1 MQITKTN
8 AMRMLDADHIAYEVH
23 TYDNE
28 DGKIHGSAVADKIG
42 KAPESVFKTLV
53 THSGNS
59 LYIFVI
65 PVGAELDMKK
75 AAKAAGEK
83 KLEMLPVKDLQKWTG
98 YIRGGCSPIG
108 MKKRYST
115 FIDTSAELQETIV
128 VSAGK
133 IGLQLELSPA
143 LLAAAVAASFTEAIK

>member
-1 MQITKTN
+1 MQVTKTN
-8 AMRMLDADHIAYEVH
+8 AMRKLDADHISYEVH

-28 DGKIHGSAVADKIG
+28 DGKIHGSAVAEKIG
-42 KAPESVFKTLV
+42 KAPDCVFKTLV

-108 MKKRYST
+108 MKKRYPT
-115 FIDTSAELQETIV
+115 FIDSSAELQETIV

-133 IGLQLELSPA
+133 IGLQLELASEQ
-143 LLAAAVAASFTEAIK
+143 LAATVAALFTEVTK

>member
-1 MQITKTN
+1 MQVTKTN
-8 AMRMLDADHIAYEVH
+8 AMRMLDADHISYEVH

-28 DGKIHGSAVADKIG
+28 DGKIHGSAVAGKIG
-42 KAPESVFKTLV
+42 KAPDRVFKTLV

-108 MKKRYST
+108 MKKRYPT
-115 FIDTSAELQETIV
+115 FIDSSAELQETIV

-133 IGLQLELSPA
+133 IGLQLELPPEQ
-143 LLAAAVAASFTEAIK
+143 LAATVAALFTEVVK

>member
-1 MQITKTN
+1 MQVTKTN
-8 AMRMLDADHIAYEVH
+8 AMRMLDADHISYEVH

-28 DGKIHGSAVADKIG
+28 DGKIHGSAVANKIG
-42 KAPESVFKTLV
+42 KAPDSVFKTLV

-108 MKKRYST
+108 MKKRYPT
-115 FIDTSAELQETIV
+115 FIDSSAELQETIV

-133 IGLQLELSPA
+133 VGLQLELPPEQ
-143 LLAAAVAASFTEAIK
+143 LAATVAALFTEVIK